1 MRKKLRSQ
9 PHSLSMMKEMQRQV
23 AQTPNSRQH
32 LRWTLRQQQFLQR
45 QAPLQHRR
53 L

>member
-1 MRKKLRSQ
+1 MRKKLRSL
-9 PHSLSMMKEMQRQV
+9 PHSLSMMKEMQRLV
-23 AQTPNSRQH
+23 AQTPDSGQH

-45 QAPLQHRR
+45 QAPQQHRH